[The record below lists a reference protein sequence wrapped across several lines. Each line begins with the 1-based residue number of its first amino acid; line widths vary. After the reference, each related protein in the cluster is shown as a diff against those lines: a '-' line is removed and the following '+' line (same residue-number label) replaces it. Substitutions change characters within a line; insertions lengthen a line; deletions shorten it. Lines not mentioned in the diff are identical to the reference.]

1 MATKTA
7 LITGITGQ
15 DGSYLCE
22 LLLAKGY
29 VVHGIK
35 RRASS
40 LNTQRIDHLYQ
51 DPHQQQRQLVLHY
64 GDMTD
69 GAGLT
74 QLLRH
79 IMPDEIYHLAAQSH
93 VAVSFDAPQYTADVD
108 ALGTMRLL
116 EAIRHAGLMDKVRV
130 FNAATSELF
139 GLVDSPTQNEQS
151 RFYPRSPYAAAKLYA
166 YWMMVNYRE
175 AYGLFSCN
183 GIMFNHESPRRGETF
198 VTRKISRALAA
209 IAVGQQS
216 CLYLGNLNA
225 KRDWGHAR
233 DYMEMAWVMLQQP
246 RADDYVLATGIQHSV
261 RDFVIACARCL
272 GIELEFTGQGED
284 EVGRIRQ
291 FDALRWP
298 ALQAEQV
305 IVRVDPRYFRPAD
318 VEQLCGDATKAQ
330 QHLGFVVKT
339 SFLQLCQEMMDADLR
354 LAKRQALLEQHG
366 YV

>member
-1 MATKTA
+1 MTTKTA

-15 DGSYLCE
+15 DGSYLTE

-51 DPHQQQRQLVLHY
+51 DPHEHQPQLVLHY

-69 GAGLT
+69 GASLT
-74 QLLRH
+74 QLLQR
-79 IMPDEIYHLAAQSH
+79 IAPDEIYHLAAQSH
-93 VAVSFDAPQYTADVD
+93 VAVSFDAPEYTADVD

-116 EAIRHAGLMDKVRV
+116 EAIRHAGILDKVRV

-198 VTRKISRALAA
+198 VTRKITRALCA
-209 IAVGQQS
+209 IACGQQP
-216 CLYLGNLNA
+216 CLFLGNLNA

-246 RADDYVLATGIQHSV
+246 QADDYVLATGTQHSV
-261 RDFVIACARCL
+261 RDFVVACARCL
-272 GIELEFTGQGED
+272 GIEVDFRGEGEL
-284 EVGRIRQ
+284 EVGVIAHV
-291 FDALRWP
+291 DSTRWP
-298 ALQAEQV
+298 QLAAGQV
-305 IVRVDPRYFRPAD
+305 IVRVDPRYYRPAEVD
-318 VEQLCGDATKAQ
+318 QLCGDARKAQ
-330 QHLGFVVKT
+330 QQLGFVVKT
-339 SFLQLCQEMMDADLR
+339 SFSQLCQEMMEADLR

-366 YV
+366 YD